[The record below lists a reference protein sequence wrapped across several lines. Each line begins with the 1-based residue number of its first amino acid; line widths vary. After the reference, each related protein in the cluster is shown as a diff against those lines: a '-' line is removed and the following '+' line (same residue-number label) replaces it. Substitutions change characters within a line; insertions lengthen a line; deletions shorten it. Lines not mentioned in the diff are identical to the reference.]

1 MESATIIALISGGI
15 TLITLM
21 AKKFK
26 VYISRTPDGCN
37 CVIGFLDKA
46 LPIKQDNKED

>member
-1 MESATIIALISGGI
+1 METATVIALISGGI

-26 VYISRTPDGCN
+26 VNISRSPDGCT
-37 CVIGFLDKA
+37 CVIGFLDKE
-46 LPIKQDNKED
+46 LPIKED

>member
-15 TLITLM
+15 ALITLM

-26 VYISRTPDGCN
+26 VYISRSPDGCN
-37 CVIGFLDKA
+37 CVIGFLDKD
-46 LPIKQDNKED
+46 L

>member
-1 MESATIIALISGGI
+1 METATVIALISGGV

-26 VYISRTPDGCN
+26 VYISRSPDGCN
-37 CVIGFLDKA
+37 CVIGFLDKE
-46 LPIKQDNKED
+46 LPIKDN